1 MKIAL
6 ADVNQA
12 GLEAVGAEVTRIVG
26 DPNNVLVIPTD
37 VSKLE
42 EVVHLRDKV
51 YDQWGE
57 VSSQHSAVYSARL
70 PVLFFHSPAHY
81 HHHHSSRIYRPYRY
95 SLLHESFHHAC
106 FTFLDLSPPLPTSLP
121 LSRVCF

>member
-70 PVLFFHSPAHY
+70 PVLFFQLPGSL
-81 HHHHSSRIYRPYRY
+81 SSS
-95 SLLHESFHHAC
+95 SLESHIS
-106 FTFLDLSPPLPTSLP
+106 TFSIFSPP
-121 LSRVCF
+121 